1 MSHKPLDRRTFLK
14 GLGTL
19 MAIPVLEG
27 MAPITYASGSGAIAA
42 NPTRMAFLFVP
53 NGINMAEWTP
63 AAAGPLQ
70 ISPILQP
77 LAEVQ
82 KDISILTGLSQQ
94 NAFALGL
101 RRVGLRGLQPR

>member
-1 MSHKPLDRRTFLK
+1 MSQTPLNRRTFLK

-19 MAIPVLEG
+19 MALPVLEG
-27 MAPITYASGSGAIAA
+27 MAPLAYASGSGAIAA
-42 NPTRMAFLFVP
+42 NPTRMAFVFVP

-77 LAEVQ
+77 LAELQ

-94 NAFALGL
+94 NAFAL
-101 RRVGLRGLQPR
+101 VPRYSHHG